1 MHTPSLVLTTI
12 VALAL
17 AACGQSADP
26 VPGAA
31 STPVTAASGAAP
43 SATPSSS
50 MADAASPGQSAP
62 GPATPSTTAVAGAY
76 LDLAAYEKQM
86 SDRSGTRVVYF
97 FHAPWCPDCRATD
110 ASLKSEGVPQ
120 GLTVVKV
127 DFDSMTDLRRQLGVT
142 QQHTFVQV
150 DSAGSQVKKW
160 SGSRTGAA
168 ISAQT
173 VQG

>member
-1 MHTPSLVLTTI
+1 M
-12 VALAL
+12 ALAL
-17 AACGQSADP
+17 AAWAVRRP
-26 VPGAA
+26 LVPGAA

-43 SATPSSS
+43 SATPRLV
-50 MADAASPGQSAP
+50 DGRCRLPGQSAP

-127 DFDSMTDLRRQLGVT
+127 DFDSMTDLRRQFGVT
-142 QQHTFVQV
+142 QQHLRPGRLDGPSGQ
-150 DSAGSQVKKW
+150 SGQ
-160 SGSRTGAA
+160 GSRTGAA

>member
-76 LDLAAYEKQM
+76 LDDLDGAHCA
-86 SDRSGTRVVYF
+86 STTTRSASRGRSQSINS
-97 FHAPWCPDCRATD
+97 WC
-110 ASLKSEGVPQ
+110 
-120 GLTVVKV
+120 
-127 DFDSMTDLRRQLGVT
+127 
-142 QQHTFVQV
+142 
-150 DSAGSQVKKW
+150 AGW
-160 SGSRTGAA
+160 SR
-168 ISAQT
+168 
-173 VQG
+173 